1 MIPEAKVEEKTF
13 VVVVYDI
20 RDDRTRNRV
29 CNTLKNY
36 GSRIQLSVFECNLSR
51 KQYEKMKEEVKRLMN
66 IEEDLVRFYRLCKDC
81 VSRCELLG
89 EGEFTEDVDMF
100 LL

>member
-1 MIPEAKVEEKTF
+1 MEEKTF
-13 VVVVYDI
+13 VVVAYDI

-36 GSRIQLSVFECNLSR
+36 GSRIQRSVFECNLNR
-51 KQYEKMKEEVKRLMN
+51 RQYEKMKEEVRRLLD
-66 IEEDLVRFYRLCKDC
+66 IEEDLVRFYRLCKEC

-89 EGEFTEDVDMF
+89 EGQFTEDVEIF
-100 LL
+100 LI

>member
-1 MIPEAKVEEKTF
+1 MEEKTF

-20 RDDRTRNRV
+20 RDGRARTRV

-36 GSRIQLSVFECNLSR
+36 GSRIQLSVFECNLSS
-51 KQYEKMKEEVKRLMN
+51 KQYEKMKEEIKRLLD
-66 IEEDLVRFYRLCKDC
+66 IKEDLIRFYRLCKDC
-81 VSRCELLG
+81 VCRSELLG

-100 LL
+100 LA